1 VVLDRERYGE
11 SVTETELR
19 KGPHPMRN
27 LEIGFEFGDLI
38 DSALVTA
45 AFECLGEEDLDDFLG
60 NAGTDDAS
68 AHRQHVGIVVLARH
82 PSRIETVAE
91 RCADASHLVCSELF
105 ALTAAAEDDAK
116 VGVAITHSSA
126 DTRADFGVIDR
137 LGRVR
142 SLVVDGVPGRF
153 DEADQVLLE
162 VVARM
167 IGANC
172 DSCHLYEV

>member
-1 VVLDRERYGE
+1 M
-11 SVTETELR
+11 TETELR
-19 KGPHPMRN
+19 KGPDPIRNPIRN
-27 LEIGFEFGDLI
+27 LEVGFEFGDLI
-38 DSALVTA
+38 DAALVTT
-45 AFECLGEEDLDDFLG
+45 AFKCLGEEYLDDLLG
-60 NAGTDDAS
+60 NAGADDAS
-68 AHRQHVGIVVLARH
+68 THRQHVGIVVLACH
-82 PSRIETVAE
+82 PGRVETVAE
-91 RCADASHLVCSELF
+91 CCADASHLVCSELF

-137 LGRVR
+137 LGRVC
-142 SLVVDGVPGRF
+142 SLVVDGVPGYF

-172 DSCHLYEV
+172 DSCHRYKV